1 MSGFKKYP
9 LYNEMKEGGRRQQRV
24 IPEVVQVGKILLWLK
39 DFGFSETDYFHLSF
53 QPLPNQACFHHLLIQ
68 NHLLITFYTSV
79 AVIDAEDTR

>member
-1 MSGFKKYP
+1 MSGFRKYP

-53 QPLPNQACFHHLLIQ
+53 
-68 NHLLITFYTSV
+68 
-79 AVIDAEDTR
+79 